1 VSAPLSLLV
10 LVSGQG
16 SNLRALWEAIDSGR
30 CAARIAAV
38 ISDRAGAPALA
49 RAHERGTI
57 TAVVSA
63 KDHGERASW
72 DAALCAELA
81 RHEPEL
87 IVLAGFMRIL
97 GSAVLE
103 RFGGRIINVHPSL
116 LPAFPGVN
124 APAQALAKGVTLSGC
139 TVHLVDAGV
148 DSGPILA
155 QAAVP
160 VLAGDDADALHAR
173 IQAAEHRLL
182 PAVVHA
188 IASGRMRLEP
198 AREAAAAALVH
209 GDDAPAV
216 PPALV
221 WPALLD

>member
-1 VSAPLSLLV
+1 MSAPLALLV

-16 SNLRALWEAIDSGR
+16 SNLRALWEAIDAGR
-30 CAARIAAV
+30 CAARVAAV
-38 ISDRAGAPALA
+38 ISDRAGAPALELA
-49 RAHERGTI
+49 RQRGAVR
-57 TAVVSA
+57 AVVSGKA
-63 KDHGERASW
+63 YAERSDW
-72 DAALCAELA
+72 DAAMCAELA
-81 RHEPEL
+81 RHEADL

-97 GSAVLE
+97 GSAVLA

-124 APAQALAKGVTLSGC
+124 APAQALAKGVMLSGC

-173 IQAAEHRLL
+173 IQSAEHRLL

-188 IASGRMRLEP
+188 VATGTLQ
-198 AREAAAAALVH
+198 L
-209 GDDAPAV
+209 DAPRARLGARPV